1 MGSKQDGDDRWSD
14 FKPREHAV
22 ILFVLDG
29 DQILL
34 IDKKRG
40 LGHGKVNGPGG
51 RLEPGESPDHAA
63 VRETREEVGLAVG
76 QLTEQALLQFVFTNG
91 YTLEVTVFTTES
103 YSGRMMETDEA
114 RPFWCGTSEIP
125 YDRMWADDRI
135 WLPRVLAGEY
145 VRGQFIFDDDRMLQ
159 SAISVSPAPIRSPT
173 EIGTVSASNTF

>member
-1 MGSKQDGDDRWSD
+1 MQSKSAGERRWSD
-14 FKPREHAV
+14 FKAQEHAV

-51 RLEPGESPDHAA
+51 RLEPGESAYQAA
-63 VRETREEVGLAVG
+63 VRETREEVGLEAG
-76 QLTEQALLQFVFTNG
+76 HLTEQALLQFVFTNG

-103 YSGRMMETDEA
+103 YSGEMMETDEA
-114 RPFWCGTSEIP
+114 RPFWCRKSEIP
-125 YDRMWADDRI
+125 FDRMWADDKM

-145 VRGQFIFDDDRMLQ
+145 VSGQFVFDDDVMLQ
-159 SAISVSPAPIRSPT
+159 SALFVRS
-173 EIGTVSASNTF
+173 SD

>member
-1 MGSKQDGDDRWSD
+1 MRSERLSDDGWSD

-29 DQILL
+29 DQVLF

-51 RLEPGESPDHAA
+51 RLESGESPYEAA
-63 VRETREEVGLAVG
+63 VRETREEVGLVVG

-103 YSGRMMETDEA
+103 YSGEMMETDEA
-114 RPFWCGTSEIP
+114 RPFWCKRSEIP
-125 YDRMWADDRI
+125 YHRMWADDRI
-135 WLPRVLAGEY
+135 WLPKVLAGEY
-145 VRGQFIFDDDRMLQ
+145 VHGQFVFDDDVLLQ
-159 SAISVSPAPIRSPT
+159 SAISGR
-173 EIGTVSASNTF
+173 

>member
-1 MGSKQDGDDRWSD
+1 MRRERLGDDGWSD

-51 RLEPGESPDHAA
+51 RLESGESPYEAA
-63 VRETREEVGLAVG
+63 VRETSEEVGLVVG

-103 YSGRMMETDEA
+103 YSGEMMETDEA
-114 RPFWCGTSEIP
+114 RPFWCKRVEIP
-125 YDRMWADDRI
+125 YDRMWDDDRI
-135 WLPRVLAGEY
+135 WLPKVLAGEY
-145 VRGQFIFDDDRMLQ
+145 VRGRFVFDDDVLLQ
-159 SAISVSPAPIRSPT
+159 SAISVR
-173 EIGTVSASNTF
+173 